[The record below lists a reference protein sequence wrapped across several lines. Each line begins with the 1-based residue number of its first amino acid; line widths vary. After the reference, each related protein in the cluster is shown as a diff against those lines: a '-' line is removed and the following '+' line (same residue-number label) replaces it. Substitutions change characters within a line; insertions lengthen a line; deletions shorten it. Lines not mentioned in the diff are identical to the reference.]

1 MSLCSGTLPAPCEK
15 AADRQPDPLE
25 RIASSLLSEL
35 VPSARKMEPSLLMWG
50 LFTFIMVPGSMTEF
64 CDNEPPEISYATFK
78 ALSFVNGTMLTCEC
92 KKGFRRIQNGS
103 PYMLCTGNSFWEN
116 KCQCV
121 SSHPRNTGKQVTPQP
136 EEQKEGKTTKMQSQ
150 LQPVDQV
157 NLAGHCQEPPAWEH
171 EDTKR
176 TYHFMV
182 GQTLHYQCIQGYKTL
197 HSGPFLSVCK
207 TIRGGTRWTRP
218 RLTCLDENELHLFTG
233 EVDIQTSTN
242 DLPESETY
250 HTITTTDFQQHSEV
264 ATTMETFLFTM
275 EYQIV
280 VAGCVFLLIS
290 ILLLSGLTWQRRWKK
305 SRRTI

>member
-1 MSLCSGTLPAPCEK
+1 MQWSHFFLSGPEPYSPSVWTCL
-15 AADRQPDPLE
+15 
-25 RIASSLLSEL
+25 LLS
-35 VPSARKMEPSLLMWG
+35 
-50 LFTFIMVPGSMTEF
+50 LFAEF
-64 CDNEPPEISYATFK
+64 CDNEPLEISYATFK
-78 ALSFVNGTMLTCEC
+78 ALSYVNGTMLTCEC

-103 PYMLCTGNSFWEN
+103 PYMLCTGNSSWEN

-136 EEQKEGKTTKMQSQ
+136 EEQKDGKTTKMQSQ

-207 TIRGGTRWTRP
+207 TIHGGSRWTRP
-218 RLTCLDENELHLFTG
+218 QLTCLHENELHLFSG
-233 EVDIQTSTN
+233 RWLLSCVQRPCS
-242 DLPESETY
+242 LPLSDQ
-250 HTITTTDFQQHSEV
+250 DFQQHSEV

-280 VAGCVFLLIS
+280 GWLADLKGPLLTRHVNK
-290 ILLLSGLTWQRRWKK
+290 GRR
-305 SRRTI
+305 

>member
-1 MSLCSGTLPAPCEK
+1 
-15 AADRQPDPLE
+15 
-25 RIASSLLSEL
+25 SSPFLTMLLFFLLLS
-35 VPSARKMEPSLLMWG
+35 
-50 LFTFIMVPGSMTEF
+50 LFAEF
-64 CDNEPPEISYATFK
+64 CDSEPLEISYATFK
-78 ALSFVNGTMLTCEC
+78 ALSYVNGTMLTCEC
-92 KKGFRRIQNGS
+92 KEGFRRIQNGS
-103 PYMLCTGNSFWEN
+103 PYMLCTGNSSWEN

-121 SSHPRNTGKQVTPQP
+121 SSRKQVTPQP
-136 EEQKEGKTTKMQSQ
+136 EEQKEGKTTKMQSH
-150 LQPVDQV
+150 LQPMDQV

-171 EDTKR
+171 EDTER

-218 RLTCLDENELHLFTG
+218 RLTCLDENELHLFSG
-233 EVDIQTSTN
+233 RWLLSCVQRPCS
-242 DLPESETY
+242 LPLSDQGG
-250 HTITTTDFQQHSEV
+250 IPDFTCHV
-264 ATTMETFLFTM
+264 TLGKPLDAL
-275 EYQIV
+275 